1 MNLQEILNNVYASLG
16 KDQYGGYVTPESY
29 NEAIRY
35 VNLEQINDL
44 LKVFEEK
51 REITDD
57 LLPFVKTIGDSGSV
71 PLRQDNFGYVDI
83 PEDYWYYI
91 RSHFSTFEAED
102 CDTAVSQLRPIE
114 FLNQADFG
122 YRIGTEILKPTV
134 KRPIAAIQNN
144 KWLVQPVTNQP
155 IVFTYL
161 RKPADPNY
169 DYDIING
176 EIVYL
181 PPGTFHA
188 DGSPST
194 SVEFEYPD
202 SVHLNLV
209 QLIVKYFSINIRS
222 QFNLQTLEINK
233 GQTGA
238 VSRGIPTYGNL

>member
-1 MNLQEILNNVYASLG
+1 MNLQEILNNVYTSLG
-16 KDQYGGYVTPESY
+16 KDQYGGYITPESY

-35 VNLEQINDL
+35 VNQEQINDL

-57 LLPFVKTIGDSGSV
+57 LIPFVITKGDSGST
-71 PLRQDNFGYVDI
+71 PLRQDNFGYVNLPD
-83 PEDYWYYI
+83 DYWYYI
-91 RSHFSTFEAED
+91 RAHFLTFD
-102 CDTAVSQLRPIE
+102 SDSCDTFSVEPRPIE

-122 YRIGTEILKPTV
+122 YRIGTNILKPTV
-134 KRPIAAIQNN
+134 KHPIAAIQNN
-144 KWLVQPVTNQP
+144 KWLVQPVTTNG

-161 RKPADPNY
+161 RKPNDPNY
-169 DYDIING
+169 DYDIVDG

-202 SVHLNLV
+202 SVHLNLI

-222 QFNLQTLEINK
+222 EFNLQTLEINK
-233 GQTGA
+233 GQTGGA
-238 VSRGIPTYGNL
+238 SRGIPTYGNL

>member
-57 LLPFVKTIGDSGSV
+57 LIPFVKTIGDSGSV
-71 PLRQDNFGYVDI
+71 PLRQDSFGYVDI
-83 PEDYWYYI
+83 PEDYWYYV

-122 YRIGTEILKPTV
+122 YRLGTEILKPTV
-134 KRPIAAIQNN
+134 KRPIGAIQNN
-144 KWLVQPVTNQP
+144 KWLVQPVTTQP

-169 DYDIING
+169 DYDIIDG
-176 EIVYL
+176 EVIYL
-181 PPGTFHA
+181 PPGTNHA

-194 SVEFEYPD
+194 SVEFEYPE
-202 SVHLNLV
+202 SVRLNLI

-222 QFNLQTLEINK
+222 EFNMQTLDIQK
-233 GQTGA
+233 GQQGT
-238 VSRGIPTYGNL
+238 L

>member
-57 LLPFVKTIGDSGSV
+57 LLPFVKTIGDSSSV

-91 RSHFSTFEAED
+91 RSYFATFEAED
-102 CDTAVSQLRPIE
+102 CETAVSQIRPIE

-144 KWLVQPVTNQP
+144 KWLVQPVTSQP

-161 RKPADPNY
+161 RKPNVPNY
-169 DYDIING
+169 DYDIIDG
-176 EIVYL
+176 EVIYL
-181 PPGTFHA
+181 PPGTNHA

-194 SVEFEYPD
+194 SVEFEYPE
-202 SVHLNLV
+202 SVRLNLIE
-209 QLIVKYFSINIRS
+209 LIVKYFSINIRS
-222 QFNLQTLEINK
+222 EFNLQTLEINK
-233 GQTGA
+233 GQTGTGN
-238 VSRGIPTYGNL
+238 RGIPTYGNL